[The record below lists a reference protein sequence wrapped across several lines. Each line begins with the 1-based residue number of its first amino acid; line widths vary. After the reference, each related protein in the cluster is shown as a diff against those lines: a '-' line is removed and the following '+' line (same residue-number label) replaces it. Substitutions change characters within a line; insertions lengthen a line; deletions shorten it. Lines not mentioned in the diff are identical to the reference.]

1 MDVSQ
6 MSDMLI
12 AQHGI
17 GSVLKQSF
25 GDDDDDDDDGDD
37 INSES
42 DVFGIT
48 SVINLTSHKVT

>member
-1 MDVSQ
+1 

-12 AQHGI
+12 AQHGV

-25 GDDDDDDDDGDD
+25 GDEDEDEEEDDDMS
-37 INSES
+37 SES

-48 SVINLTSHKVT
+48 SVINLTSHKVTLHEK

>member
-1 MDVSQ
+1 

>member
-1 MDVSQ
+1 

-12 AQHGI
+12 AQQGI

-25 GDDDDDDDDGDD
+25 GDDDDEDEEDTDM
-37 INSES
+37 SEES

-48 SVINLTSHKVT
+48 SVINLTSHKVK